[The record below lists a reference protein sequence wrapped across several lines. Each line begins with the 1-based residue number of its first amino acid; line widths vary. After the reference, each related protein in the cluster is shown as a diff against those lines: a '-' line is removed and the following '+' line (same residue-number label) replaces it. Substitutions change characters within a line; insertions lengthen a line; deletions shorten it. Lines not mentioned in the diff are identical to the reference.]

1 MTLFVPK
8 TSRDLGTFWGQA
20 PTVHWDSRT
29 LEKIS
34 ISVESKRFLT
44 EIGLPQLSD
53 CTLRFET
60 SPSWV
65 TSGLLLI
72 GFDGPNPVCLARGD
86 RVDSVIL
93 QELGQVTT
101 RFVNRTVAEF
111 GCFLA
116 LYQQYR
122 LQAREVDE
130 TTDGSRID
138 ELINDVERTMRNA
151 DESALNSAENYWPL
165 ILEQVRAGLL

>member
-8 TSRDLGTFWGQA
+8 TSRDFATFWGQV
-20 PTVHWDSRT
+20 PTVHWESSK

-34 ISVESKRFLT
+34 ISVESKQFLM

-53 CTLRFET
+53 WTLRFET
-60 SPSWV
+60 SPSWG
-65 TSGLLLI
+65 TSGLLLL

-86 RVDSVIL
+86 RVDSVVL
-93 QELGQVTT
+93 QELRQGPT
-101 RFVNRTVAEF
+101 RFVNGTVAQF

-122 LQAREVDE
+122 LQVREIDE
-130 TTDGSRID
+130 NTDGSRID
-138 ELINDVERTMRNA
+138 ELINDVERAMRNA
-151 DESALNSAENYWPL
+151 DGAALDSAGNYWHL
-165 ILEQVRAGLL
+165 ILGQARAGLL